1 LKIILHN
8 YGGYPYSRQL
18 AENLA
23 KRKHSVHYIYSDT
36 TQVIKRMTHHTEQS
50 NLQIIPI
57 MLSQD
62 FKKYSFLQRHAAE
75 IEHGKKVAFEIKK
88 YQPDVVFSADSP
100 LDAQNYILKA
110 CDQRN
115 TKFVFWL
122 QDAIGMA
129 TSKILSRKIPIAG
142 TLIGKYYEQLE
153 RRLVRQSNLVI
164 LNSEDFLPLMIRWRV
179 PDSHLRVIHNWAPLE
194 ELLVQPKR
202 NNWSLKMGLANKFCF
217 LYSGILGFK
226 HTPELF
232 IQLAIEF
239 QSFTDV
245 RVVIIAEGEAVQI
258 LRQDKENKHLENLIL
273 LSYQPAE
280 EFAQVLG
287 AGDVLM
293 TILNSEAG
301 SYSVPSKVLSYM
313 CARRPLLLSIPAE
326 NLASRIVLENRA
338 GLVSSPHD
346 LNQWLNNAKSFY
358 VDQNLREVM
367 AENARRYAE
376 INFNIDKITDQFEEI
391 MDACW

>member
-23 KRKHSVHYIYSDT
+23 NRKHSVHYIYSDT

-88 YQPDVVFSADSP
+88 YQPDVVFSADTP

-122 QDAIGMA
+122 QDAIGLA
-129 TSKILSRKIPIAG
+129 TNKILSRKIPIAG

-164 LNSEDFLPLMIRWRV
+164 LNSEDFLPLMIHWRV
-179 PDSHLRVIHNWAPLE
+179 PENHLRVIHNWAPLE
-194 ELLVQPKR
+194 ELPVQPKR

-245 RVVIIAEGEAVQI
+245 RIVIIAEGEAVQI
-258 LRQDKENKHLENLIL
+258 LRQEKENQHLENLIL

-391 MDACW
+391 MDACR